1 MLNTQAMGKKKEI
14 LVIIPAYNEENA
26 IVDVIKKIPPEVS
39 GYITNILVVDDGSTD
54 ETAKKAKEAGAMVCS
69 HNKNMGL
76 GISFGTGISYAIKLQ
91 PAVMVNIDADGQF
104 DSSDIPRLV
113 KPIIEN
119 EADFVTGSRFL
130 NAVKILGMP
139 KIRFFG
145 NMIVTKII
153 NLLTKNSFTDVSCGF
168 RAYSY
173 DTILKLN
180 LSATFTYTHESF
192 LSLCFQHVRIKEVPV
207 TVSYFA
213 NRKSKIAQRLWK
225 YAVNIIVIIIRSYC
239 DYNPLKLFSFISL
252 IFFSVGFILVTS
264 VSIYF
269 FDPIT
274 FAPYR
279 GLVIAGFFFNLMA
292 LLTFLFG
299 LVVDILKR
307 LRQNQEQILYY
318 LKKRIQ

>member
-1 MLNTQAMGKKKEI
+1 MGSKREI
-14 LVIIPAYNEENA
+14 LIIIPAYNEESA
-26 IVDVIKKIPPEVS
+26 IVDVVKRIPPEVS

-54 ETAKKAKEAGAMVCS
+54 KTAEKAGEAGAIVCS

-91 PAVMVNIDADGQF
+91 PAVIVNIDADGQF
-104 DSSDIPRLV
+104 DSADISRLV
-113 KPIIEN
+113 KPIINN

-130 NAVKILGMP
+130 NTRKIPGMP

-145 NMIVTKII
+145 NKVVTKLI
-153 NLLTKNSFTDVSCGF
+153 NFLTKNNFTDVSCGF

-213 NRKSKIAQRLWK
+213 NRKSKIAQKLWK
-225 YAVNIIVIIIRSYC
+225 YAVNIIIIIIRSYC
-239 DYNPLKLFSFISL
+239 DYNPLKFFSFISL
-252 IFFSVGFILVTS
+252 VFLSVGFILVTS
-264 VSIYF
+264 VLVYF

-279 GLVIAGFFFNLMA
+279 GLAIAGLFFNLMA
-292 LLTFLFG
+292 LLTFLIG
-299 LVVDILKR
+299 LIADILKR

-318 LKKRIQ
+318 LKKNMQ

>member
-26 IVDVIKKIPPEVS
+26 ITDVIKRIPPEVS
-39 GYITNILVVDDGSTD
+39 GYKTNVLVVDDGSTD
-54 ETAKKAKEAGAMVCS
+54 KTAEKAREAGATVCS

-91 PAVMVNIDADGQF
+91 PAVIVNIDADGQF
-104 DSSDIPRLV
+104 DSADIPRLV

-130 NAVKILGMP
+130 NTRKITGMP

-145 NMIVTKII
+145 NKIVTKLI
-153 NLLTKNSFTDVSCGF
+153 NFLTKNSFTDVSCGF

-180 LSATFTYTHESF
+180 LFATFTYTHESF
-192 LSLCFQHVRIKEVPV
+192 LSLCFQYVRIKEVPV

-213 NRKSKIAQRLWK
+213 SRKSKITQRLWK
-225 YAVNIIVIIIRSYC
+225 YAVSIIIIIFRSYC
-239 DYNPLKLFSFISL
+239 DYNPLKFFCFISL
-252 IFFSVGFILVTS
+252 AFFGIGTSIL
-264 VSIYF
+264 IYSF
-269 FDPIT
+269 NHMALVF
-274 FAPYR
+274 YK
-279 GLVIAGFFFNLMA
+279 GLAIAGLFFNLMA
-292 LLTFLFG
+292 LLTFFIG
-299 LVVDILKR
+299 LIVDILKR
-307 LRQNQEQILYY
+307 IRQNQEQILYY
-318 LKKRIQ
+318 LKKSIQ